1 MKGADTSDP
10 LFCLASRRTVHAHE
24 LGPDAVPVVGTQVPA
39 ADCAGCFTLQSD
51 GQFGRSRPQ
60 AVGDV
65 LEVATGGA
73 ALGRQ
78 RIPVGHRQEGE
89 VVFEVHAAITPHGV
103 AKVNTVRCSPLMSTR
118 AMDEEGQA
126 RIDRLIQW
134 CLDHGLAT
142 SENGKRVVPKAFAD
156 LMASKEVKGR
166 DSYWMGV
173 LDKAGR
179 SFGAKK
185 AREVEQALQMP
196 PFFLDGAPQESAAR
210 AARASSPGVDL
221 DAGLQPAG
229 KTKPIPLISWVTAG
243 NWLDVQDPYPPGEP
257 RHWQDV
263 YSARVGEHAFAL
275 RVVGDSMTNPIPGGD
290 TFPEGSVL
298 IVDPSRRVD
307 AGDYVIAKDVSTQKA
322 TFKKLVSDG
331 GRWFLKPLNPSYP
344 TVEIDDPDIRII
356 GRVMESIYSAKF

>member
-1 MKGADTSDP
+1 MQTQSSSGSSHGFNGRSA
-10 LFCLASRRTVHAHE
+10 VHAHQ
-24 LGPDAVPVVGTQVPA
+24 LRPDAVPVGRAQIPA
-39 ADCAGCFTLQSD
+39 TDSAAGFALQSD
-51 GQFGRSRPQ
+51 GQLGGTGSQ
-60 AVGDV
+60 AIGDV

-89 VVFEVHAAITPHGV
+89 VIFEVHAAITPHGV
-103 AKVNTVRCSPLMSTR
+103 AQVNTVRCSSVMSTR

-156 LMASKEVKGR
+156 LMAAKEVKGR

-196 PFFLDGAPQESAAR
+196 PFFLDGAPQETAVR
-210 AARASSPGVDL
+210 AARAPSPGVDL
-221 DAGLQPAG
+221 DSGLQTAG
-229 KTKPIPLISWVTAG
+229 KIKPIPLISWVTAG
-243 NWLDVQDPYPPGEP
+243 NWLDVQDPYPPDEP

-263 YSARVGEHAFAL
+263 YSARVGDHAFAL

-298 IVDPSRRVD
+298 IVDPSRRAD
-307 AGDYVIAKDVSTQKA
+307 AGDYVIAKDVATQKA

-344 TVEIDDPDIRII
+344 TVEIDDPNIRII